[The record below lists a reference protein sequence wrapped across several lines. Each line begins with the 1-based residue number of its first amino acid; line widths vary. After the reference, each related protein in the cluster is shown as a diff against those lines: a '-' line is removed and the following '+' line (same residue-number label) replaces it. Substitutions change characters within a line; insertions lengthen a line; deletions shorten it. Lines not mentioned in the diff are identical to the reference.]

1 MRIEPSL
8 KSEAT
13 GGTDRI
19 RGPWKRVVRAV
30 LDLAGTEALLVR
42 HAETPWASVT
52 FSGARHTIVLGFDG
66 AQGSEAADLF
76 IAALPDHEFSISG
89 RLVADA
95 TIQAVDQRLLPSP
108 RTLVEAELLVLDD
121 V

>member
-1 MRIEPSL
+1 MRFDPEL
-8 KSEAT
+8 KGETPAAADSV
-13 GGTDRI
+13 

-30 LDLAGTEALLVR
+30 LDLAGPEAQLVR

-52 FSGARHTIVLGFDG
+52 FSGARHTIVLGFEGEQAMD
-66 AQGSEAADLF
+66 AADLF
-76 IAALPDHEFSISG
+76 IFALPDHEFTISG

-95 TIQAVDQRLLPSP
+95 TIRAVDQSMQPSP
-108 RTLVEAELLVLDD
+108 RVQVEAELLVLDD

>member
-1 MRIEPSL
+1 MQFDPAL
-8 KSEAT
+8 KDETWIGS
-13 GGTDRI
+13 DSV

-30 LDLAGTEALLVR
+30 LDLAGVEAQLVR

-52 FSGARHTIVLGFDG
+52 FSGARHTIVLRFEG
-66 AQGSEAADLF
+66 AQAREAADLF
-76 IAALPDHEFSISG
+76 IAALPDHEFTISG

-95 TIQAVDQRLLPSP
+95 TIRAVDQRLLPSP